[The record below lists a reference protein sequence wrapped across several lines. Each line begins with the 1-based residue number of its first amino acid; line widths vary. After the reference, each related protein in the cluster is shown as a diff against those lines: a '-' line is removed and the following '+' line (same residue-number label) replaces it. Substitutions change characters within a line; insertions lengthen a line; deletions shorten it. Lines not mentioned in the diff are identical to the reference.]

1 MQYSRRGDGGRTT
14 SQSKNDTLIG
24 KNPLLTLLQG
34 LKSTIMYLKT
44 KTLDLSCINEGIK
57 VI

>member
-1 MQYSRRGDGGRTT
+1 MQYSRRVDGGRTA